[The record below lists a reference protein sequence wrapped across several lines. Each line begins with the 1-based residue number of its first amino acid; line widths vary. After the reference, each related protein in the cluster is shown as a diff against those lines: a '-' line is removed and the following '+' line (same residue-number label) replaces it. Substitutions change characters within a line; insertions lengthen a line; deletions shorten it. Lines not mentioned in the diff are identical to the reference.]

1 MLLFAARRVKKRH
14 WWVGGVVLALVAALG
29 TWAVFFTSFDWRAV
43 THQATDAI
51 GGLEA
56 LPLIAAMAILPVFGF
71 PIMPVYVVA
80 GVRFGLVGGGAV
92 VAFATAVHLLG
103 SYLIARSFLRHPV
116 ERLLGRW
123 HARLPHIPRD
133 EEPAVAL
140 IAALIPGLPY
150 FVRNY
155 LLALAGVRLWVY
167 MSICLPIY
175 VARSYVSILL
185 GDFGADDPG
194 GKQFFI
200 IAAFELLKVVICGLV
215 IWWLR
220 EHHRR
225 VHGHEHD
232 RDHDHPEAAPQNG

>member
-1 MLLFAARRVKKRH
+1 MLLFAARRVKKRN
-14 WWVGGVVLALVAALG
+14 WWIGGAVVVLFALG
-29 TWAVFFTSFDWRAV
+29 GAWTVFFSGLDWRGL
-43 THQATDAI
+43 TNQAAEAI
-51 GGLEA
+51 GGLHA
-56 LPLIAAMAILPVFGF
+56 VPLIAAMALLPIFGF

-80 GVRFGLVGGGAV
+80 GVRFGLLGGGAV

-103 SYLIARSFLRHPV
+103 TYLIARSFLRRPV
-116 ERLLGRW
+116 ERVLGRW
-123 HARLPHIPRD
+123 HAHLPHIPRD

-155 LLALAGVRLWVY
+155 LLALAGVRLRIY
-167 MSICLPIY
+167 FSICLPIY

-200 IAAFELLKVVICGLV
+200 VAAFETLKVVICGLV

-220 EHHRR
+220 VHHRR
-225 VHGHEHD
+225 VHGHDH
-232 RDHDHPEAAPQNG
+232 DHDHPEAAPQNG